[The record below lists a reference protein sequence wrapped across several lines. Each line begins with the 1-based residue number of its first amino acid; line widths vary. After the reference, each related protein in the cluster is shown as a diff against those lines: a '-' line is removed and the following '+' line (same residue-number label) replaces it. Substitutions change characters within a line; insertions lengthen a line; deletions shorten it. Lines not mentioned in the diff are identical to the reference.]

1 MFINGG
7 EGGERKEEKEMKEKG
22 REEELIRS
30 KN

>member
-1 MFINGG
+1 MFINGK
-7 EGGERKEEKEMKEKG
+7 EGGERKEKKEMKEKG

>member
-1 MFINGG
+1 MFINGE
-7 EGGERKEEKEMKEKG
+7 EGGERKEKKEMKEKG

>member
-1 MFINGG
+1 MFINGE
-7 EGGERKEEKEMKEKG
+7 EGGREKRKKEMKEKG

>member
-1 MFINGG
+1 MFINGE